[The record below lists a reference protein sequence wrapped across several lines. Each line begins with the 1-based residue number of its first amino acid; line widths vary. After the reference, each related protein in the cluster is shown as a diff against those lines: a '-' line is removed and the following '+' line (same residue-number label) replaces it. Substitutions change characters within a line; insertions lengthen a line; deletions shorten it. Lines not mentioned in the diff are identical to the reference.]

1 MLHYCNLLIY
11 WMTRSRNRHEMVTS
25 KLRFIVEVG
34 LGDIVLI
41 YLVINEIDKMILRR
55 DVV

>member
-1 MLHYCNLLIY
+1 
-11 WMTRSRNRHEMVTS
+11 MVTS
-25 KLRFIVEVG
+25 RWRFIDEVG

-55 DVV
+55 DVVIIYVVQTHFMATYWQI

>member
-1 MLHYCNLLIY
+1 
-11 WMTRSRNRHEMVTS
+11 MVTS
-25 KLRFIVEVG
+25 RWRFIVEVG

-55 DVV
+55 DVVWIYVVQTHFMATYWQI